1 MDLQPAFMFATRIG
15 LTEFDVPISETH
27 ETSSTITTYPV
38 ESGSPLTDHSY
49 PNPRKLTMRIAHSVR
64 RLDDRTQPQTLRMR
78 DLYDNLLLMQELAE
92 PVEVVTAITDYQTM
106 LIESVVALRDKD
118 RVSITEFTVTL
129 KEVLT
134 VNSEFSQGF
143 AERYSQLVAVQNRA
157 SPTVD
162 RANTNPETIDPE
174 SIEAE
179 NLRTSL
185 IKAQANRVT
194 EFLSR

>member
-1 MDLQPAFMFATRIG
+1 MFATRIG

-78 DLYDNLLLMQELAE
+78 DLYDDLLLMQELAE

-106 LIESVVALRDKD
+106 LVESVVAIRDKD

>member
-162 RANTNPETIDPE
+162 
-174 SIEAE
+174 
-179 NLRTSL
+179 LSL
-185 IKAQANRVT
+185 IHI
-194 EFLSR
+194 